1 MSVAH
6 SEHVTQPD
14 PVEQVIVP
22 RAPYPPSFVARFTA
36 FIQRLP
42 LPYGRT
48 YLLLFTVQ
56 SLFTHAL
63 SWLDG
68 WLPVYEFSPI
78 LLLFPFCRSGSS
90 TGGCCPRSAGC
101 WPWRTGWVLKLFHE
115 WFPEQDVEYEARV
128 ARAVQATG
136 LTVPDVG
143 EIVRVAG
150 RLGLEYC
157 AWLPIVAAARLSEG
171 IEELTPWLVRQ
182 AQAVKVN
189 RPD

>member
-1 MSVAH
+1 M
-6 SEHVTQPD
+6 
-14 PVEQVIVP
+14 
-22 RAPYPPSFVARFTA
+22 
-36 FIQRLP
+36 
-42 LPYGRT
+42 
-48 YLLLFTVQ
+48 
-56 SLFTHAL
+56 
-63 SWLDG
+63 
-68 WLPVYEFSPI
+68 
-78 LLLFPFCRSGSS
+78 
-90 TGGCCPRSAGC
+90 
-101 WPWRTGWVLKLFHE
+101 LKLFHE

-136 LTVPDVG
+136 LTVPDVR